1 LVPGNETW
9 IAEVVDIDFRWII
22 LPAFLYVII
31 TLFFVATIITTRSAP
46 TWKNSS
52 LPLLHV
58 VDSQARVD
66 GCGENVRKQ
75 AKNTPLILR
84 QRPGGWQMVTG
95 EEKKAVNV

>member
-31 TLFFVATIITTRSAP
+31 TIFFVATIITTRSAP

-84 QRPGGWQMVTG
+84 RNFKGWHMVKG
-95 EEKKAVNV
+95 EVNEA

>member
-22 LPAFLYVII
+22 LPAFLYVMI

-58 VDSQARVD
+58 VDSQAGVD
-66 GCGENVRKQ
+66 DCGEKVRKH

-84 QRPGGWQMVTG
+84 RNSKGWSMVKG
-95 EEKKAVNV
+95 EVNEA